1 MKPLLFRLVLLG
13 VVCLGACATAPPP
26 PAFERPVV
34 LLGEVHDHPQQHA
47 LRLAAFDAW
56 LAAGARPALLMEQ
69 LDAPRQPDIDRLRA
83 QGADAAAIVRAVGGP
98 GWHWPFYVPFIERA
112 LRHGLP
118 IVAVNLPREGAR
130 AVMRNGLAAEGFD
143 AGVAEPVLA
152 AQATL
157 IEASHCGMVD
167 ATMARRMAQAQV
179 ARDQLMARAVHAHA
193 GRGVL
198 LLAGNGHVRTD
209 LGVPIWLGTATRA
222 RAEAIGVLEEGDTT
236 RAFDRIVRTAPH
248 PRPDPCEAMRQ
259 PPRRPGG

>member
-1 MKPLLFRLVLLG
+1 MKPLSFGLLLAVAVLS
-13 VVCLGACATAPPP
+13 ACTTVPQP

-34 LLGEVHDHPQQHA
+34 LLGEVHDHPQQHV

-56 LAAGARPALLMEQ
+56 LATGARPALLMEQ
-69 LDAPRQPDIDRLRA
+69 LDLARQPEIDRLRA
-83 QGADAAAIVRAVGGP
+83 QGTDAAALVKAVGGP
-98 GWHWPFYVPFIERA
+98 GWHWPFYQPFIERA

-118 IVAVNLPREGAR
+118 IVAANLPREGAR
-130 AVMRNGLAAEGFD
+130 SVMRNGLAAEGFD
-143 AGVAEPVLA
+143 AAVPEPVLA
-152 AQATL
+152 AQAAL
-157 IEASHCGMVD
+157 IEDSHCGMVD
-167 ATMARRMAQAQV
+167 AAMARRMAQAQV

-193 GRGVL
+193 ARGVL

-209 LGVPIWLGTATRA
+209 LGVPIWLDPATRA
-222 RAEAIGVLEEGDTT
+222 RAEAIGVLEAGDTT